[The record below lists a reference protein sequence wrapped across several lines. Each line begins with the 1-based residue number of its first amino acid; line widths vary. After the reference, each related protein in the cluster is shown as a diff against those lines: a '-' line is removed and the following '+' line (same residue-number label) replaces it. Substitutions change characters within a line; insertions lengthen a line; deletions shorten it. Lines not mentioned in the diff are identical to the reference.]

1 MNTFKTTI
9 VNVKSKTKAECTNQ
23 AALMKICKNNQIQ
36 ELTVAKMVN
45 QLKDGYSFHPG
56 IYDLNAGVYLSD
68 KVWEGQQVFAAD
80 VDHANLSL
88 EDLQQLLAKCP
99 VPFNPAIIYES
110 HSSSSEEKKYRLVF
124 IADKLISDVEDA
136 LKIQKYLVVL
146 FGQDYAST
154 EKVDFSCVNSSRLF
168 FGTTAEKI
176 VSCDDV
182 QFDIDALLNYI
193 EENNLMSD
201 YDQMWETNRP
211 FHSKSNK
218 QRKSTTKTSKKNREV
233 SNSNSERLTLDELV
247 TRIEDN
253 LKQLSEEQNFDG
265 EILDYHQGY
274 EFINSLPLT
283 KILGWE
289 LESLHCCI
297 LHDDHTPSAHIIKHS
312 SGAEVYHCFGCME
325 LDKVHGTFDVIHK
338 IFNRRYKDTL
348 MATKERICELLGVEL
363 GSKYQRKAVKELE
376 FARKH
381 INKLADQKDTVA
393 SYLVTKKLL
402 GFYFQMLNIG
412 KDTVTFFP
420 LTNDEERCATFFISY
435 SAILKEC
442 CKVGLA
448 GCRNKQNIESKMNKL
463 VTLGLIEKVDDVDVR
478 EEFMKRTQL
487 EKRKRAQYLLSKCTQ
502 EEIEQHILE
511 LCLKNEAELLDRV
524 TDKVKRVT
532 YYRIPFLTADL
543 LEKATGIIEHDT
555 KYRVKSNGK
564 GVKQTA
570 LLRGHDVAKTVYQ
583 QTEMV
588 LSKADAY
595 FIREADK
602 AIDMLIEKQGYFTED
617 QLLFKIDA
625 RSRYF
630 KGENK
635 HKIKK
640 NLADKFLPYLIKSKK
655 MTSISINKASR
666 AKFNVDKKVT
676 NKYMYVL
683 EEE

>member
-9 VNVKSKTKAECTNQ
+9 VNVKSKTKAECTKQ

-176 VSCDDV
+176 VNCDDV
-182 QFDIDALLNYI
+182 QFDIDALLTYI
-193 EENNLMSD
+193 EENNLMGA
-201 YDQMWETNRP
+201 YDEMWETNRP
-211 FHSKSNK
+211 FHSKTGK
-218 QRKSTTKTSKKNREV
+218 AKTKTVVKKSKETL
-233 SNSNSERLTLDELV
+233 SENHKRLTLDELV
-247 TRIEDN
+247 TQVEAN
-253 LKQLSEEQNFDG
+253 LKEMSEEQNFDG
-265 EILDYHQGY
+265 EIIDYHQGY

-283 KILGWE
+283 KILGWT
-289 LESLHCCI
+289 LEDLYCCV

-312 SGAEVYHCFGCME
+312 SGVELYHCFGCME
-325 LDKVHGTFDVIHK
+325 LDKVHGTFDVLHK

-348 MATKERICELLGVEL
+348 MATKERVFELLGIEL

-381 INKLADQKDTVA
+381 MSKLTEQKDNSVG
-393 SYLVTKKLL
+393 SYLVNKKLY
-402 GFYFQMLNIG
+402 GFYCQMLTIA

-420 LTNDEERCATFFISY
+420 LTNNDDEKCATFFVSY
-435 SAILKEC
+435 KAILKEC
-442 CKVGLA
+442 CKIGLA
-448 GCRNKQNIESKMNKL
+448 GCKTKHNIESKMNKL
-463 VTLGLIEKVDDVDVR
+463 VTLGLIEKVDDVDIR

-487 EKRKRAQYLLSKCTQ
+487 EKRKRAQYLLAQCTQ

-543 LEKATGIIEHDT
+543 LEKASGIIEHDA
-555 KYRVKSNGK
+555 KYKVKANGN

-570 LLRGHDVAKTVYQ
+570 LLRGHDVAKTIYQ

-588 LSKADAY
+588 LSKSDAY

-640 NLADKFLPYLIKSKK
+640 NLSDKFLPYLIKSKK